1 MASSSKEAALR
12 LRAAAEAAI
21 QSIGLGYDMVD
32 DLRLKYC
39 KRNSS
44 MDKDSRLIVID
55 DDQVR
60 DIAIPGGILVQNVP
74 KSINCD
80 KGERMRFSSDVL
92 PFQQVFYKTT
102 SIIFIFF
109 LLMLIFLLLYHETN
123 VR

>member
-109 LLMLIFLLLYHETN
+109 VNAYISFIIS
-123 VR
+123 